1 MPGLVGHGRAITITA
16 FDRDQNTRCG
26 KVKNIRF
33 FNITAKGENGVLLHG
48 TAENPIEDVRFENC
62 RITLTKT
69 SKWPCGLYDL
79 RPCLD
84 YGVEKYQN
92 AAFFLRHAKDIT
104 IEKTKTDWGNLCP
117 DYSCAVDA
125 AYVDNLEL
133 IRLTG
138 HAADPAEDD
147 LKLRHVRLVK

>member
-1 MPGLVGHGRAITITA
+1 M
-16 FDRDQNTRCG
+16 
-26 KVKNIRF
+26 
-33 FNITAKGENGVLLHG
+33 LLHG

-92 AAFFLRHAKDIT
+92 AASSYATPRTLPLKKPKPTGATCARIT
-104 IEKTKTDWGNLCP
+104 
-117 DYSCAVDA
+117 AV
-125 AYVDNLEL
+125 
-133 IRLTG
+133 R
-138 HAADPAEDD
+138 
-147 LKLRHVRLVK
+147 